1 MDPLIIT
8 CTAGRIAPGRGS
20 GHTAAAVAQSAYE
33 AWKAGASIV
42 QVRAVSTSADLGVG
56 GPRTQLQDWIELRD
70 RIRDKCDIILHFG
83 VAAMTVDERIQV
95 LELGPDMA
103 SLLLGN
109 HDLKHETGG
118 NLYALRTREDN
129 VRLVQTHVDKGV
141 KPEFEVFQ
149 TGSAWNMRY
158 ILEQVAVPKP
168 YWCTLF
174 LGWPGGEWSPATP
187 RELES
192 RVSVLPEGAMYTTSV
207 IGDEQTAISALSI
220 HMGGHVRVGHGDYSN
235 YRPGVPGESNAQFVA
250 RIVRLAD
257 ELSRDVATPTQAR
270 QLLGLKPRY

>member
-1 MDPLIIT
+1 MTPLIIT
-8 CTAGRIAPGRGS
+8 CTAGRIAPGRTA
-20 GHTAAAVAQSAYE
+20 GHTAADVAESAFE

-42 QVRAVSTSADLGVG
+42 QVRAVSTPAAGGVS
-56 GPRTQLQDWIELRD
+56 GPRTKLQDWLELRD
-70 RIRDKCDIILHFG
+70 RIREKCDVILHFG
-83 VAAMTVDERIQV
+83 VAAMTVDERIEV
-95 LELGPDMA
+95 LELGPDLA

-109 HDLKHETGG
+109 HDLKHENGG

-129 VRLVQTHVDKGV
+129 VRLVQAHVKLGV

-149 TGSAWNMRY
+149 TGNAWNMRH
-158 ILEQVAVPKP
+158 ILEQVQVPKP

-207 IGDEQTAISALSI
+207 IGDEQTALSALSI
-220 HMGGHVRVGHGDYSN
+220 HLGGHVRIGHGDYSN
-235 YRPGVPGESNAQFVA
+235 YRPGVPGESNAQFVS
-250 RIVRLAD
+250 RIARLAD
-257 ELSRDVATPTQAR
+257 ELSREVATPAQAR
-270 QLLGLKPRY
+270 HMLGLKPS